1 MKLVAHVPGREIL
14 ENPQLV
20 KRFTEAGLGVELQ
33 LTAQVLDSLTLKEF
47 GKLKK
52 LAGGAPVTVHAPFID
67 LNPGALDSYVLK
79 ATRNRFFET
88 VTAAKVLSA
97 EVIVFHTGY
106 HPQKIDPFYKSWFER
121 ALETFSEVSSIWNGK
136 IALENVF
143 DRNPENLKNFIENLP
158 ENVGVCLDVGH
169 MNLFS
174 EVPVSE
180 WFDSLG
186 ERIYEFHIHDNAG
199 REDSHLPI
207 GEGNVNFEEIFSQ
220 MEKLK
225 QKYILNLENKSYDAV
240 IKSLDYIRRNTEW
253 RER

>member
-14 ENPQLV
+14 ENPQLIE
-20 KRFTEAGLGVELQ
+20 RFTEAGLGVELQ

-52 LAGGAPVTVHAPFID
+52 LAGELPVTVHAPFID
-67 LNPGALDSYVLK
+67 LNPGALDPYILK
-79 ATRNRFFET
+79 ATRDRFFEA

-106 HPQKIDPFYKSWFER
+106 HPQRADPFYRSWFER
-121 ALETFSEVSSIWNGK
+121 ALETFREVSSIWNGK

-143 DRNPENLKNFIENLP
+143 DKNPKNLKKFVKNLP

-174 EVPVSE
+174 EVPVSL
-180 WFDSLG
+180 WFEMLG
-186 ERIYEFHIHDNAG
+186 NRIYEFHLHDNLG
-199 REDSHLPI
+199 IQDSHLPM
-207 GEGNVNFEEIFSQ
+207 GLGTVNYPEVFAQ

-225 QKYILNLENKSYDAV
+225 QEYILNLENKSYDDV
-240 IKSLDYIRRNTEW
+240 IKSLDYLRRNTEW
-253 RER
+253 REI